1 MLVLV
6 VWESLVN
13 LFGIKAYLL
22 PAPSRVAEELEGL
35 YKH

>member
-22 PAPSRVAEELEGL
+22 PAPSREGL
-35 YKH
+35 YKP